1 MQRSLHRSVS
11 HAASPGKPR
20 RGSTR
25 ADVTAGGDHRGA
37 PHGFLA
43 RLEIPEARDT
53 FPEPG
58 DEVCGRMFPESEDD
72 VKAENTRRK
81 LSSSSIRSPTLVVR
95 WKLL

>member
-25 ADVTAGGDHRGA
+25 ADVAAGGDHRGA
-37 PHGFLA
+37 PHGVLA

-72 VKAENTRRK
+72 VKPENTRDAGSAHS
-81 LSSSSIRSPTLVVR
+81 LFVR
-95 WKLL
+95 PRWSFGGNY